1 MKEDIAELSQKLEW
15 LIKQMRLS
23 RQKRFG
29 LSSEKTDDDGFEQ
42 LGLLFNEAEVYAD
55 EDSSSRAMPVGM
67 IVSAY
72 KRHKKREYTLENLP
86 RIFP

>member
-1 MKEDIAELSQKLEW
+1 
-15 LIKQMRLS
+15 MRLS

-86 RIFP
+86 RYSHRGNGTPHFRI